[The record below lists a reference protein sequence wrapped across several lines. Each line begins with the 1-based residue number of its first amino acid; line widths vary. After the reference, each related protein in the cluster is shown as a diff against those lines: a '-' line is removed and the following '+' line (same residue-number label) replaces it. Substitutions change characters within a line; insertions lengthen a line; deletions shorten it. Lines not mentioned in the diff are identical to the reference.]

1 MPDPPENG
9 PFTIRV
15 GPNAFECRDGQVTSS
30 TWGPDTASGTIPAE
44 DIAGSPADWSAPAE
58 AVEGSYILLEGEVV
72 EALPQTD
79 GSVALSL
86 RSGLVLDETL
96 MPAMVTQNLTPQEIV
111 YAAARS
117 AGFSPDKMDIDG
129 LDTLPVE
136 PMWVLAPVAGVRVER
151 TVRVGVVELM
161 DAATGQ
167 EMLRRF
173 SPPLEPVFA
182 DPLED
187 VSAFARVAVVASL
200 PYEAEQEGLALIDTA
215 TAWLTTRLRYSW
227 SHAPD
232 GSLEHFERAPTRVT
246 VERREG
252 VGVLAVDG
260 QRRWW
265 RKGTTVGRSGGQ
277 VPLAPDARW
286 TEPAMPAE
294 VAPGD
299 RQALFA
305 LQRAVTASDPVQR
318 VGALW
323 EAIEFYVGRRNP
335 DRLFTRD
342 AVDAIVLR
350 AADGLADDKAAR
362 VGDVLRQFLN
372 QPPIMTRLKHVLIEE
387 GVPFTDDD
395 LELLRRLRDER
406 NLALHGSTAAPEHE
420 DVDRGVA
427 VMSRAMVTRIHRA
440 C

>member
-1 MPDPPENG
+1 METACRASVPSQLSRSASGRTGGGPSPRPPRSGLGPLSGVSGVGRTAPGPAAIASAAMPDPPENG

-265 RKGTTVGRSGGQ
+265 RKGTTSAAAAARSRSRPTPDGRS
-277 VPLAPDARW
+277 
-286 TEPAMPAE
+286 
-294 VAPGD
+294 
-299 RQALFA
+299 
-305 LQRAVTASDPVQR
+305 QRC
-318 VGALW
+318 
-323 EAIEFYVGRRNP
+323 
-335 DRLFTRD
+335 
-342 AVDAIVLR
+342 
-350 AADGLADDKAAR
+350 
-362 VGDVLRQFLN
+362 
-372 QPPIMTRLKHVLIEE
+372 QPR
-387 GVPFTDDD
+387 
-395 LELLRRLRDER
+395 
-406 NLALHGSTAAPEHE
+406 
-420 DVDRGVA
+420 
-427 VMSRAMVTRIHRA
+427 
-440 C
+440 